1 MEQSVNVEE
10 NAPATETIPAAETLS
25 ETHPGT
31 NEVATP
37 ETIPVAQIEPV
48 ESEVNTDAVTPTES
62 LPVVE
67 QQQQAQAPAVSAPEP
82 DPKEAI
88 LAQWYESGK
97 REVSTHDLISA
108 DFDREKIHPL
118 IMQIGNFRLYRVL
131 TLSPYKL
138 EKIA

>member
-10 NAPATETIPAAETLS
+10 SVPATETYPAAETPS
-25 ETHPGT
+25 ETQSDA

-37 ETIPVAQIEPV
+37 ETIPVAQAEPV
-48 ESEVNTDAVTPTES
+48 ESELTTDVVTPPES

-67 QQQQAQAPAVSAPEP
+67 PPVSAPDP

-88 LAQWYESGK
+88 LAQWYENGK
-97 REVSTHDLISA
+97 RDVSTHDLISA

-118 IMQIGNFRLYRVL
+118 TMQIGNFKLHRVL